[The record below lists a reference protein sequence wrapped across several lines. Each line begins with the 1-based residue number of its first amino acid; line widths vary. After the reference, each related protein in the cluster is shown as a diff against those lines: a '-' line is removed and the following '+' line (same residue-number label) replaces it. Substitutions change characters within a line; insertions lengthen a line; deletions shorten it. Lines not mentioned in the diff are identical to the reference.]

1 MPFLDLASFINTKV
15 KYQKVKKKCYE
26 YNKLTKK
33 MMINS
38 TYQAREMMCY
48 GFTSSLTKSLA

>member
-1 MPFLDLASFINTKV
+1 MPFLDLPSFIKTKV

-26 YNKLTKK
+26 YRLTKK

-38 TYQAREMMCY
+38 TYQVRKMMCY